1 MDEKPRRKDRRKAAP
16 TPSRPPP
23 SRPPP
28 SRPPP
33 RVASRPPA
41 GAASARRAT
50 AVEPTRKER
59 SLRRLAR
66 IEGQVR
72 GIARMVDDERW
83 CADVLVQIASVHES
97 LRAVARE
104 LLESH
109 LTHCASHALARG
121 GEERVAMVAE
131 LLELMRLHG
140 R

>member
-1 MDEKPRRKDRRKAAP
+1 MDEKPRRKRTRP
-16 TPSRPPP
+16 PPSRPPP

-33 RVASRPPA
+33 SRPPPSRPPPA
-41 GAASARRAT
+41 GPSHRRAT
-50 AVEPTRKER
+50 AVEPTRKVR

-72 GIARMVDDERW
+72 GIARMVEEDRW

-97 LRAVARE
+97 LRALSRE
-104 LLESH
+104 LLENH
-109 LTHCASHALARG
+109 LTNCAPHALAQG
-121 GEERVAMVAE
+121 GSARDEMVAE
-131 LLELMRLHG
+131 LVELMRLSG